1 MPYYSLLKHY
11 KLVSKVPSWNN
22 ITNPKPIIGNNE
34 VNIHW
39 DIPVLSTGSQV
50 LYAQEQGN
58 KPDVIVNDHENKEIV
73 VLEFSCP
80 WILNRQKKAL
90 EKEEKYQEVR
100 NKLKRRYVNYK
111 VNQTNVIIDALGGY
125 SSELQSNLVRL
136 LGKPETTRVL
146 TMMQKSVLFG
156 SIRIKNLFK
165 TTVAASI
172 S

>member
-80 WILNRQKKAL
+80 WILNRLKKAL
-90 EKEEKYQEVR
+90 IE
-100 NKLKRRYVNYK
+100 
-111 VNQTNVIIDALGGY
+111 I
-125 SSELQSNLVRL
+125 
-136 LGKPETTRVL
+136 PRV
-146 TMMQKSVLFG
+146 
-156 SIRIKNLFK
+156 
-165 TTVAASI
+165 AE
-172 S
+172 